1 MAFSLKPPKDGDVAQ
16 VVTCQACRNGQLKLR
31 GEPLCAGCAR
41 AALEVAPDPTWVL
54 DSPLLRQVLAEVNVP
69 AVVAVIR
76 SACGLS
82 QEDMAGVA
90 GWSRS
95 ALSCY
100 ERGLRESVFD
110 VRALLQFADAV
121 GMPRTALIA
130 LILTDSGA
138 TASRVDEGAVPRP
151 RSAAQQ
157 PDVFR
162 LRYWQACTVAL
173 LERDRNAG
181 GTALLRSALLLWRQA
196 SPTEGRD
203 NATGVD
209 WLATA
214 AGIALYAGQAALD
227 AGCLVRARSLHKAA
241 RDLAG
246 GVRDPLLTA
255 HVLVAD
261 SRLRAAIART
271 GGSREQA
278 RQALLL
284 AREATEEARY
294 EPVPQLHA
302 LISVRVAQAAALLGE
317 RPAFDA
323 AITRARRELD
333 RHRRDI
339 GMPVPAWLRH
349 VGHADI
355 TIAEAAGQ
363 ADLGEMAGS
372 LALYRQALAQASC
385 PRDRALAAA
394 GLAHA
399 LAVSGD
405 RAEAVATA
413 LGQAL
418 PLLESGVTSARCLDQ
433 LRQVAAAAGAIPGA
447 AELRER
453 IEARKRAIP
462 DAPAGEQG
470 TPPALTVVSA

>member
-100 ERGLRESVFD
+100 ERGLRDSVFD

-130 LILTDSGA
+130 LVLADSAAAGN
-138 TASRVDEGAVPRP
+138 SRDEAVPR
-151 RSAAQQ
+151 AHGGAQQ
-157 PDVFR
+157 PDGFR
-162 LRYWQACTVAL
+162 LRYWQACTAAL
-173 LERDRNAG
+173 IERDRTAG

-261 SRLRAAIART
+261 SRLRAAIARA
-271 GGSREQA
+271 GGSRESA

-284 AREATEEARY
+284 AREAAEEARY

-302 LISVRVAQAAALLGE
+302 LISVRVAQTAALLGE
-317 RPAFDA
+317 RPTFDA
-323 AITRARRELD
+323 AIARARRELD
-333 RHRRDI
+333 RHRRDVSI
-339 GMPVPAWLRH
+339 PAPAWLRH

-355 TIAEAAGQ
+355 TVAEAAGLLH
-363 ADLGEMAGS
+363 LGEAVRS
-372 LALYRQALAQASC
+372 VALYRQALAQTSC
-385 PRDRALAAA
+385 PRDRALTAA
-394 GLAHA
+394 GLAHT
-399 LAVSGD
+399 LAANGD
-405 RAEAVATA
+405 RAEAMATA
-413 LGQAL
+413 LDQVL
-418 PLLESGVTSARCLDQ
+418 PLLESGVSSARCLDQ
-433 LRQVAAAAGAIPGA
+433 LRQVAAAAGAVPGA
-447 AELRER
+447 PELRER
-453 IEARKRAIP
+453 IEARERAIP
-462 DAPAGEQG
+462 DAPIGEPG
-470 TPPALTVVSA
+470 TPPALTVVPA

>member
-1 MAFSLKPPKDGDVAQ
+1 MAEVGICP
-16 VVTCQACRNGQLKLR
+16 ACRGGQLKLR
-31 GEPLCAGCAR
+31 GEPLCAVCAR
-41 AALEVAPDPTWVL
+41 AALEVAPEPLWAL
-54 DSPLLRQVLAEVNVP
+54 DSPLLRRVLAEVNIP

-100 ERGLRESVFD
+100 ERGLRDAVFD

-121 GMPRTALIA
+121 GMPRTSLLALVLADCDAAAVSVGDEIVPRA
-130 LILTDSGA
+130 RSGA
-138 TASRVDEGAVPRP
+138 RH
-151 RSAAQQ
+151 
-157 PDVFR
+157 PDAFR
-162 LRYWQACTVAL
+162 LRYWQACTAAL
-173 LERDRNAG
+173 LERERNVGA
-181 GTALLRSALLLWRQA
+181 TALLRPALLLWHQA
-196 SPTEGRD
+196 SPTPADGST
-203 NATGVD
+203 TGID
-209 WLATA
+209 WPATA

-227 AGCLVRARSLHKAA
+227 AGCLVQARSLHKTA

-246 GVRDPLLTA
+246 DAHDPMLTA
-255 HVLVAD
+255 HVLVAEAQ
-261 SRLRAAIART
+261 LRAAIARA
-271 GGSREQA
+271 GGSREPA

-284 AREATEEARY
+284 AREAAEEGRY

-302 LISVRVAQAAALLGE
+302 LISARVAQAAALVGDK
-317 RPAFDA
+317 PAFDA
-323 AITRARRELD
+323 AISRARRELD

-355 TIAEAAGQ
+355 TAAEAAGL